1 MNDMGMRNGRWHPRW
16 QYEDWNK
23 WANTDEG
30 KLELREKQE
39 ESRKIIEAR
48 KKRII
53 ETAKQ
58 ALKKPHFLTEIQR
71 KEPDSCPHTNT
82 SSQNNTD
89 GNSKSQR

>member
-1 MNDMGMRNGRWHPRW
+1 MNDMGMRNGRWHPKW

-53 ETAKQ
+53 ETARE
-58 ALKKPHFLTEIQR
+58 ALKKPNFLTEIQR
-71 KEPDSCPHTNT
+71 KEYRRVLDENT
-82 SSQNNTD
+82 
-89 GNSKSQR
+89 